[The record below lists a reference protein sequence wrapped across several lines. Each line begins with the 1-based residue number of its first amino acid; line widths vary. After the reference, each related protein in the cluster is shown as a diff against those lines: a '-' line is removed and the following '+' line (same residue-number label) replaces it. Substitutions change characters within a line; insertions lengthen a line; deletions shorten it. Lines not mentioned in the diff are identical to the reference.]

1 MFMGSKIHCDFSYA
15 LTIIY
20 LSFMTM
26 QLGYLILCIL
36 GFPRSSVV
44 KNPPE
49 IQETWVQFLGWEVP
63 LEKRVATHSIIL
75 AWRIPWTD

>member
-1 MFMGSKIHCDFSYA
+1 MFMGSKVHYDYSYA

-36 GFPRSSVV
+36 GLPSSSVV
-44 KNPPE
+44 KNPPA
-49 IQETWVQFLGWEVP
+49 IQETLVQYLGWEDP

-75 AWRIPWTD
+75 DWTIPWTD